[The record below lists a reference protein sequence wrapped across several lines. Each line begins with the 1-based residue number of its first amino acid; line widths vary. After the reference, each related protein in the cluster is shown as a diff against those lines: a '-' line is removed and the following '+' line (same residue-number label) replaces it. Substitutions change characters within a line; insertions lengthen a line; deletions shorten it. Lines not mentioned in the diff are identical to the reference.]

1 MTGENVLEYTELD
14 KHIQKLKLLRLLLEQ
29 QPTMGD
35 TGEDGAESTAE
46 DIYMFPIMMAAGI
59 EQGYTE
65 EHFISEILDF
75 QKAKYLTLLSTDEEA
90 DWEQSIQEKKWGQ
103 IQICLNKEQMFRV
116 LVDNSLI
123 LNNSMRNLMALLQKQ
138 VPVWEDYGNSREEMA
153 KQYQEAKELHDES
166 MSMKT
171 SCEETIENDKQSRV
185 QEAEQ
190 FKEDIQK
197 STTNQVAKQLE
208 EELKLSGK
216 IGSLTQDM
224 QKDIIQYMGIFIAI
238 FALLGLNISNA
249 ENWTITDFFH
259 INLVIIASMA
269 TLLFL
274 ISIIMKGKSA
284 RTACMGILTTVL
296 WMLSVFVF
304 FVLPCP

>member
-1 MTGENVLEYTELD
+1 
-14 KHIQKLKLLRLLLEQ
+14 
-29 QPTMGD
+29 
-35 TGEDGAESTAE
+35 
-46 DIYMFPIMMAAGI
+46 
-59 EQGYTE
+59 
-65 EHFISEILDF
+65 
-75 QKAKYLTLLSTDEEA
+75 
-90 DWEQSIQEKKWGQ
+90 
-103 IQICLNKEQMFRV
+103 
-116 LVDNSLI
+116 
-123 LNNSMRNLMALLQKQ
+123 MALLQKQ